1 MPKRLS
7 EKEIFKTGVFT
18 AKEIELEYDD
28 GKRGTHQ
35 IIERPDVSIIVPLT
49 DNGTLFLVKEYS
61 TAFDEYRLD
70 LPGGKIDPG
79 NDALETAN
87 RELQEEIGFK
97 AGRLDQ
103 IGTFTVSPGYMTQ
116 KSHIFIARN
125 LSESK
130 REGDEHEPLEI
141 IKHPFNRFEELI
153 ESGQLSEARAIAAL
167 YLARNFL
174 NKQK

>member
-7 EKEIFKTGVFT
+7 EKEILKTKVFT

-35 IIERPDVSIIVPLT
+35 IIERPDVSIIIPLT
-49 DNGTLFLVKEYS
+49 DSGTLFLVKEYS
-61 TAFDEYRLD
+61 TAFDDYRLD

-79 NDALETAN
+79 KNALETAN

-97 AGRLDQ
+97 ASMLNQ
-103 IGTFTVSPGYMTQ
+103 IGMFTVSPGYMTQ
-116 KSHIFIARN
+116 KSYVFLARS

-130 REGDEHEPLEI
+130 LEGDEHEPLERVE
-141 IKHPFNRFEELI
+141 HPFDRFEELI
-153 ESGQLSEARAIAAL
+153 ENGQLSEARAIAAL
-167 YLARNFL
+167 YLARKYIQENR
-174 NKQK
+174 